1 MFVFISIFMIS
12 VAIYFSLYFESW
24 SLVSSDFSSIFYSKT
39 YNIGQLS
46 LSLNELEMLF
56 FYLIYI
62 SFVTLRGDTLCYTR

>member
-56 FYLIYI
+56 FI
-62 SFVTLRGDTLCYTR
+62 